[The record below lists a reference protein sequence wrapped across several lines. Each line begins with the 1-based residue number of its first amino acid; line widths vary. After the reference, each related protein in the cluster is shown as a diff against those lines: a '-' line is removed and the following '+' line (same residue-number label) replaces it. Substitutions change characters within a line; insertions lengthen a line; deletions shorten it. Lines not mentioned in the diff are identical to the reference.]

1 MLGDVG
7 RRGLHWG
14 WFAMQLEK
22 GDQASWSGA
31 RWCLPKG
38 LEPTYDVR
46 LDVVYRDAPGWRQGK
61 GWPRARNSMP
71 CSHSG
76 GPAIGPCGMKAGQH
90 LLGLL
95 LLGGGAVL
103 GWPEGEGP
111 PSLDFGLGPDKRK
124 HKNN

>member
-1 MLGDVG
+1 
-7 RRGLHWG
+7 
-14 WFAMQLEK
+14 MQLEK

-31 RWCLPKG
+31 GWCLPKG

-95 LLGGGAVL
+95 LPGGGLFWAGQKEKAHRAL
-103 GWPEGEGP
+103 I
-111 PSLDFGLGPDKRK
+111 LGLGPTKENIK
-124 HKNN
+124 IIK